1 MVVRWVIRPGFSHL
15 TLDGRDHLRHNIA
28 GMEMT
33 TPGYGDDLAYIHE
46 AGFAD
51 FAKNAAPEIL
61 RILRGK
67 GIAGGLVIDI
77 GCGTGVLTEE
87 LVAAGY
93 RVLGIDISPSML
105 KIARKRVPAAAF
117 RAASFLDARLP
128 ACDAIT
134 SVGECIN
141 YRLDPSNTSARLE
154 SFFARAYRA
163 LRPGGVLVFDFLEPT
178 GAATRAG
185 TGCRIGRDWAVLIER
200 VENRSRNILTR
211 HITAF
216 RRIGLHYRRTDETH
230 HLKLYSRDQIC
241 AMLRRIGFSVRIFRG
256 YGAVPLSPGHTVVV
270 ARRRA

>member
-1 MVVRWVIRPGFSHL
+1 MK
-15 TLDGRDHLRHNIA
+15 
-28 GMEMT
+28 MT
-33 TPGYGDDLAYIHE
+33 YLGYGDDLVYIHQ
-46 AGFAD
+46 AGFTD
-51 FAKNAAPEIL
+51 FARNAAPGIL
-61 RILRGK
+61 RIFRGK
-67 GIAGGLVIDI
+67 GIASGLVVDI

-163 LRPGGVLVFDFLEPT
+163 LRPGGVLVFDFLEPPK
-178 GAATRAG
+178 AATRSG
-185 TGCRIGRDWAVLIER
+185 TGFRIGSDWAVLVER
-200 VENRSRNILTR
+200 VENLRRNILTR

-216 RRIGLHYRRTDETH
+216 RRIGSHYRRTDETH
-230 HLKLYSRDQIC
+230 HLKLYPRGQVC
-241 AMLRRIGFSVRIFRG
+241 AMLRRIGFKVRVRRG
-256 YGAVPLSPGHTVVV
+256 YGPVPLGPDHIVVV
-270 ARRRA
+270 ARRPG